1 VAGHLPTSI
10 NRERQV
16 SAALLTSESSL
27 SNDRKESQ
35 ADILRD
41 ELVETEVHLAT
52 VRVAELSAVACQV
65 EDVSY
70 SGFLPEADL

>member
-1 VAGHLPTSI
+1 LRTSAQEAAQLRGDSQLFSNVSGSANVADG
-10 NRERQV
+10 
-16 SAALLTSESSL
+16 
-27 SNDRKESQ
+27 SQ

-52 VRVAELSAVACQV
+52 VRVAEPPAVPCQV

-70 SGFLPEADL
+70 SGFLPKADL